1 MVASFPGP
9 RLWNV
14 DIEVVQVWRA
24 WYFLSG
30 ESAKGREEG
39 HRAIDIEEVEQGQVH
54 KTSSLS
60 EKVVAMASN
69 GGDTVYNS
77 SVRK

>member
-9 RLWNV
+9 RFWNV

-24 WYFLSG
+24 WYFLSR
-30 ESAKGREEG
+30 ESAKGREGG
-39 HRAIDIEEVEQGQVH
+39 HRHRGGGVH
-54 KTSSLS
+54 KTSALS

-77 SVRK
+77 SVRKL

>member
-24 WYFLSG
+24 WYFCQVKVPKVERG
-30 ESAKGREEG
+30 
-39 HRAIDIEEVEQGQVH
+39 AIDTEEVEYTKH
-54 KTSSLS
+54 H
-60 EKVVAMASN
+60 
-69 GGDTVYNS
+69 
-77 SVRK
+77 R